1 MKKSTRKNKI
11 VVNKKDMKDEHIPL
25 IRILESGTK
34 EERMKEAK
42 KQRKEMKDGFDD

>member
-1 MKKSTRKNKI
+1 VKKSTRKNNI
-11 VVNKKDMKDEHIPL
+11 VVSKKKMEDEHIPL

-42 KQRKEMKDGFDD
+42 KQRKEMKEDFED